1 MRNVSAETL
10 MNCERKICF
19 AYAQESKQ
27 DLKCESNSPPLQLQA
42 FK

>member
-19 AYAQESKQ
+19 AHAQESMH
-27 DLKCESNSPPLQLQA
+27 DLKM
-42 FK
+42 